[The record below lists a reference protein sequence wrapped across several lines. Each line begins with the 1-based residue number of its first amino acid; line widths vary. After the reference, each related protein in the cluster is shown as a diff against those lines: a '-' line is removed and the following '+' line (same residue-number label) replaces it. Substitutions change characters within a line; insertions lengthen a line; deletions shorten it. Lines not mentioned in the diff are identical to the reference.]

1 MHTLSRGRNK
11 AATPGLARPHG
22 RKRRPTPMVW
32 RAGARHRHATRF
44 SIPTRLLLIAAAACV
59 VVLLIAGR
67 PWS

>member
-1 MHTLSRGRNK
+1 MHPFPRGRLK

-44 SIPTRLLLIAAAACV
+44 PLPARLFLIVGAACAAAFLLLES
-59 VVLLIAGR
+59 
-67 PWS
+67 PWI